1 MTAEHH
7 CIQCGEHRIEF
18 TVVRR
23 DRKTLEIGV
32 EPDTSVVVA
41 APRDAS
47 PQDIFSKVQK
57 RASWIRRQQRY
68 FSQFLP
74 RTPERRF
81 IAGET
86 HHYLGRQYRLKVT
99 TVDRPRAAVDRP
111 KAVAD
116 RLRAAADQPSTGDD
130 RRRRPT
136 DQPRAAADPSR
147 TTADRSSTVADRP
160 SVKMIRGFIV
170 VRSRDPRRSDLTRR
184 LVESWY
190 RARAR
195 AKLAERLEANLVRFP
210 DPDSY
215 RPRGLIV
222 RKMRR
227 RWGSLS
233 ASLRLVLNR
242 RLIEAPVD
250 GIDYVITHELCHFT
264 EPHHGRRFYELLT
277 TVMPDWERRK
287 ERLERS
293 VGGRI

>member
-1 MTAEHH
+1 MTPECHR
-7 CIQCGEHRIEF
+7 IQCGEHRIEF

-47 PQDIFSKVQK
+47 LQDIFNRVRK
-57 RASWIRRQQRY
+57 RASWIRRQQRF

-74 RTPERRF
+74 RIPERQF

-99 TVDRPRAAVDRP
+99 TVDRPRAA
-111 KAVAD
+111 
-116 RLRAAADQPSTGDD
+116 
-130 RRRRPT
+130 
-136 DQPRAAADPSR
+136 
-147 TTADRSSTVADRP
+147 ADRSRTADDQP

-170 VRSRDPRRSDLTRR
+170 VRSRDPGRSDLTRS

-190 RARAR
+190 RVRAR
-195 AKLAERLEANLVRFP
+195 TKLTERLEANLVRFP
-210 DPDSY
+210 DPNSY

-233 ASLRLVLNR
+233 ASSRLVLNR

-250 GIDYVITHELCHFT
+250 GIDYVITHELCHLT
-264 EPHHGRRFYELLT
+264 EPHHGRDFYELLT
-277 TVMPDWERRK
+277 TAMPDWEKRK

>member
-1 MTAEHH
+1 MTAECH

-18 TVVRR
+18 TIVRR

-32 EPDTSVVVA
+32 EPDATVVVA

-47 PQDIFSKVQK
+47 LQDIFNKVRK
-57 RASWIRRQQRY
+57 RASWVHRQQRY

-74 RTPERRF
+74 RMPERRF

-86 HHYLGRQYRLKVT
+86 HHYLGRQYRLKVMAAE
-99 TVDRPRAAVDRP
+99 RPRAAVDKP
-111 KAVAD
+111 GAVAD
-116 RLRAAADQPSTGDD
+116 QPRTAADRPRTADD
-130 RRRRPT
+130 RRRPPA
-136 DQPRAAADPSR
+136 DQ
-147 TTADRSSTVADRP
+147 P

-170 VRSRDPRRSDLTRR
+170 VRSRDPGRSDLTRR

-195 AKLAERLEANLVRFP
+195 AKLAERLEANLARFP
-210 DPDSY
+210 DPVSY

-233 ASLRLVLNR
+233 ASSRLVLNR

-250 GIDYVITHELCHFT
+250 GIDYVITHELCHLT

-293 VGGRI
+293 VGGRM

>member
-1 MTAEHH
+1 MTPECHW
-7 CIQCGEHRIEF
+7 IQCGEHRIVF

-47 PQDIFSKVQK
+47 LRDIFSKVRK
-57 RASWIRRQQRY
+57 RASWVRRQQRY

-74 RTPERRF
+74 RIPERRF

-99 TVDRPRAAVDRP
+99 AADRSRLAADRPRVATDRP
-111 KAVAD
+111 RTAAD
-116 RLRAAADQPSTGDD
+116 KPRAAADRSRRGADQPRTADD
-130 RRRRPT
+130 RRRRT
-136 DQPRAAADPSR
+136 ADQPR
-147 TTADRSSTVADRP
+147 TASDQP

-170 VRSRDPRRSDLTRR
+170 VRSRDPGRSDLTRR

-233 ASLRLVLNR
+233 SSSRLVLNR

-250 GIDYVITHELCHFT
+250 GIDYVITHELCHLT
-264 EPHHGRRFYELLT
+264 EPHHGRRFYELLNS
-277 TVMPDWERRK
+277 VMPDWERRK

-293 VGGRI
+293 VGGRM

>member
-1 MTAEHH
+1 MTAECHW
-7 CIQCGEHRIEF
+7 IQCGEHRIEF

-41 APRDAS
+41 APRNAS
-47 PQDIFSKVQK
+47 LQDIFSKVRK
-57 RASWIRRQQRY
+57 RASWVRCQQRY

-74 RTPERRF
+74 RMPERRF

-86 HHYLGRQYRLKVT
+86 HLYLGRQYRLKVT
-99 TVDRPRAAVDRP
+99 AS
-111 KAVAD
+111 
-116 RLRAAADQPSTGDD
+116 DQS
-130 RRRRPT
+130 
-136 DQPRAAADPSR
+136 
-147 TTADRSSTVADRP
+147 

-170 VRSRDPRRSDLTRR
+170 VRSRDPGRSGLTRR

-190 RARAR
+190 RERAR

-215 RPRGLIV
+215 RPHSLIV

-233 ASLRLVLNR
+233 AASRLVLNR

-250 GIDYVITHELCHFT
+250 GIDYVITHELCHVA
-264 EPHHGRRFYELLT
+264 EPHHGSRFYALLDS
-277 TVMPDWERRK
+277 VMPDWGRRK

-293 VGGRI
+293 IGGRM

>member
-1 MTAEHH
+1 MRGVEYQARHRDSIPCKIGKTWVSFMTPECHW
-7 CIQCGEHRIEF
+7 IQCDKHRIEF
-18 TVVRR
+18 SVVRR

-47 PQDIFSKVQK
+47 LRDIFSKVRK
-57 RASWIRRQQRY
+57 RASWIRSQQRY

-74 RTPERRF
+74 RTPERQF

-99 TVDRPRAAVDRP
+99 TVDRPRAA
-111 KAVAD
+111 
-116 RLRAAADQPSTGDD
+116 
-130 RRRRPT
+130 
-136 DQPRAAADPSR
+136 
-147 TTADRSSTVADRP
+147 ADRP

-170 VRSRDPRRSDLTRR
+170 VRSRDPERSDLTRS

-210 DPDSY
+210 DPVSY

-233 ASLRLVLNR
+233 AASRLVLNC

-250 GIDYVITHELCHFT
+250 GIDYVITHELCHLT

-277 TVMPDWERRK
+277 TVMPDWEKRK

-293 VGGRI
+293 AGGWM

>member
-1 MTAEHH
+1 MTAECH

-18 TVVRR
+18 TIVRR

-32 EPDTSVVVA
+32 EPDATVVVA

-47 PQDIFSKVQK
+47 LQDIFNKVRK
-57 RASWIRRQQRY
+57 RASWVHRQQRY

-74 RTPERRF
+74 RLPERRF

-86 HHYLGRQYRLKVT
+86 HHYLGRQYRLKVM
-99 TVDRPRAAVDRP
+99 
-111 KAVAD
+111 
-116 RLRAAADQPSTGDD
+116 AADQ
-130 RRRRPT
+130 
-136 DQPRAAADPSR
+136 
-147 TTADRSSTVADRP
+147 P

-170 VRSRDPRRSDLTRR
+170 VRSRDPGRSDLTRR

-195 AKLAERLEANLVRFP
+195 TKLAERLEANLARFP
-210 DPDSY
+210 DPVSY

-233 ASLRLVLNR
+233 ASSRLVLNR

-250 GIDYVITHELCHFT
+250 GIDYVITHELCHLT

-293 VGGRI
+293 VGGRM

>member
-1 MTAEHH
+1 MTGERHYIRH
-7 CIQCGEHRIEF
+7 GEHRIEI

-23 DRKTLEIGV
+23 ERKTLEIGV
-32 EPDTSVVVA
+32 EPDATVVVA

-47 PQDIFSKVQK
+47 IEAIYAKVRR
-57 RASWIRRQQRY
+57 RAAWIRRQQRY

-74 RTPERRF
+74 RMPERRF

-99 TVDRPRAAVDRP
+99 A
-111 KAVAD
+111 
-116 RLRAAADQPSTGDD
+116 
-130 RRRRPT
+130 
-136 DQPRAAADPSR
+136 
-147 TTADRSSTVADRP
+147 ADRSC
-160 SVKMIRGFIV
+160 VKMIRGFIV
-170 VRSRDPRRSDLTRR
+170 VRSRDPGRSDLTRR

-190 RARAR
+190 RERAR

-210 DPDSY
+210 DPDSF

-233 ASLRLVLNR
+233 AASRLVLNR
-242 RLIEAPVD
+242 LLIEAPVD
-250 GIDYVITHELCHFT
+250 GIDYVITHELCHLT
-264 EPHHGRRFYELLT
+264 EPHHGRRFYELLSS
-277 TVMPDWERRK
+277 VMPDWERRK

-293 VGGRI
+293 VGGRM

>member
-1 MTAEHH
+1 MTAECHW
-7 CIQCGEHRIEF
+7 IQCDEHRIEF

-41 APRDAS
+41 APREAS
-47 PQDIFSKVQK
+47 LRDILSKVRK
-57 RASWIRRQQRY
+57 RASWIHRQQRY

-74 RTPERRF
+74 RMPERRY

-99 TVDRPRAAVDRP
+99 AADRPRTAVDKP
-111 KAVAD
+111 GAVAD
-116 RLRAAADQPSTGDD
+116 RLSTAADQSRTAADRSRAADD
-130 RRRRPT
+130 RRRRP
-136 DQPRAAADPSR
+136 
-147 TTADRSSTVADRP
+147 ADRPRTAADRP

-190 RARAR
+190 RERAR

-210 DPDSY
+210 DPDTY
-215 RPRGLIV
+215 RPRGLII

-233 ASLRLVLNR
+233 SSSRLVLNR

-250 GIDYVITHELCHFT
+250 GIDYVITHELCHLT
-264 EPHHGRRFYELLT
+264 EPHHGRRFYELLNS
-277 TVMPDWERRK
+277 VMPDWERRK

-293 VGGRI
+293 VGGRM